1 MTLPGFVLLL
11 VLCVVYVVKPTRH
24 WWHGFILFIACLIYG
39 ILGGMMALRM
49 NDDDLFWTLFPM
61 VMAVM
66 ECAVVFTW
74 DAQ

>member
-11 VLCVVYVVKPTRH
+11 VLCVVYVVKPTRQ
-24 WWHGFILFIACLIYG
+24 WWHGSILFIACLIYG

-49 NDDDLFWTLFPM
+49 NDDDLFWTLFLM
-61 VMAVM
+61 VMVVM
-66 ECAVVFTW
+66 EWAVVFTW